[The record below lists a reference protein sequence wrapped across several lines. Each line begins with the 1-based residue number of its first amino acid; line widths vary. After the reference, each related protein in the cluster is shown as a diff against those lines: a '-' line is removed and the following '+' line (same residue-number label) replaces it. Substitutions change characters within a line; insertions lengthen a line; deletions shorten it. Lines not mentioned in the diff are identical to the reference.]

1 MTLNCVSL
9 QGWLNDWMR
18 ALIDMKYEIL
28 MKTEIEL
35 EKTEQETSS
44 DGKEKK
50 KTGKKKTYDIRHEM
64 KITLN
69 NDENENSTW
78 EEDIQLH
85 TSTLALIERQ
95 PQWRQTNCSVT
106 LFYVI
111 ANVTLSISWQRRDL
125 KFEHSVFTEKL
136 YFVHSRTL
144 TGVI

>member
-1 MTLNCVSL
+1 
-9 QGWLNDWMR
+9 MR

-69 NDENENSTW
+69 NDENENST
-78 EEDIQLH
+78 
-85 TSTLALIERQ
+85 
-95 PQWRQTNCSVT
+95 
-106 LFYVI
+106 
-111 ANVTLSISWQRRDL
+111 
-125 KFEHSVFTEKL
+125 
-136 YFVHSRTL
+136 
-144 TGVI
+144 